1 MYLDFY
7 QLKHVPF
14 PSTPEPAH
22 LFLSPSHQQ
31 ALTAITSG
39 VEERHGF
46 VLITGAGGVGK
57 TMTLRAYLAQEH
69 PAQLTTLV
77 IANPQVTFPELLTT
91 LCQACGLETTGMDR
105 FAMQTELQQY
115 LLAAYQQ
122 GQNMAILVDDAHR
135 MPLTTLDQ
143 LWLLANLDIAA
154 PKLIQIVLFG
164 QPELEQRFH
173 RYALRHIAQRI
184 AIRATIV
191 PLTKAES
198 HAYIRQGLARA
209 AMPGRPVFTR
219 GALTCL
225 VRAAHGVPGRLT
237 SLCSQ
242 ALVTGCRMR
251 QRPITARLA
260 RAVVRAEGSAP
271 GAPPAPRWRL
281 GLATA
286 AGILLAAGGL
296 WLTLR
301 GPLQPAPG
309 PESPPPLAPA
319 GTQLPQ
325 HAPEPL
331 TVTPSLQPSLDNTAV
346 PPRTASEAP
355 TPLPTADPPALPPSP
370 PTDGVDR
377 EATPTSSAVE
387 TPSPPAAT
395 PAGEPQP
402 AAAASTTETQAL
414 PPRREETT
422 SAHLP
427 RTVVIKRGDSVW
439 KLALE
444 TYGFVDTP
452 LLRRIHEHNPHLKN
466 LDVIPR
472 DAKLVLPELA
482 QQRNRGQ

>member
-7 QLKHVPF
+7 QLKHAPF

-31 ALTAITSG
+31 AITAITSG

-57 TMTLRAYLAQEH
+57 TMILRAYLAQEH

-77 IANPQVTFPELLTT
+77 IANPQVTFPALLTT
-91 LCQACGLETTGMDR
+91 LCQACGLETTGLDR

-115 LLAAYQQ
+115 LLAAYRQ
-122 GQNMAILVDDAHR
+122 GRNVAVLIDDAHR
-135 MPLTTLDQ
+135 MPLTTLEQ

-164 QPELEQRFH
+164 EPELEQRFH

-237 SLCSQ
+237 SLCTQ

-251 QRPITARLA
+251 QRPITTRLA
-260 RAVVRAEGSAP
+260 RAVVRAEGP
-271 GAPPAPRWRL
+271 GAPPTPRWLL

-286 AGILLAAGGL
+286 AGILLATGGI

-319 GTQLPQ
+319 GAQLPQ
-325 HAPEPL
+325 PAQEPL
-331 TVTPSLQPSLDNTAV
+331 TVSPSLQPSLDNTAV
-346 PPRTASEAP
+346 PTHDTHAEP
-355 TPLPTADPPALPPSP
+355 TPLPSAGPAPIPSSP
-370 PTDGVDR
+370 ATDEVNR
-377 EATPTSSAVE
+377 EAAPTPDVGE

-402 AAAASTTETQAL
+402 APDTRTTETQAL
-414 PPRREETT
+414 PPGKEDTT

-444 TYGFVDTP
+444 TYGFVDAA
-452 LLRRIHEHNPHLKN
+452 LLQRIHEHNPQLKN
-466 LDVIPR
+466 LDVIPL
-472 DAKLVLPELA
+472 DAKLVLPELT
-482 QQRNRGQ
+482 QQRTRGQ

>member
-7 QLKHVPF
+7 QLKQTPF
-14 PSTPEPAH
+14 PSPPEPAH

-31 ALTAITSG
+31 AITAITSG

-57 TMTLRAYLAQEH
+57 TTILRAYLAQGH

-77 IANPQVTFPELLTT
+77 ITNPQVTFPALLTT
-91 LCQACGLETTGMDR
+91 LCQACELETTGLDR
-105 FAMQTELQQY
+105 FAMQTAFQQY
-115 LLAAYQQ
+115 LLGAYRQ
-122 GQNMAILVDDAHR
+122 GRNMAVLIDDAHR
-135 MPLTTLDQ
+135 MPLTTLEQ

-154 PKLIQIVLFG
+154 TKLIQIVLFG

-198 HAYIRQGLARA
+198 HTYIREGLARVA
-209 AMPGRPVFTR
+209 LPGRPIFTR
-219 GALTCL
+219 GALRCL
-225 VRAAHGVPGRLT
+225 VRAAHGIPQRLT

-242 ALVTGCRMR
+242 ALVTGCSMR
-251 QRPITARLA
+251 QRPITARLV
-260 RAVVRAEGSAP
+260 RSVVRAESP
-271 GAPPAPRWRL
+271 GAPLAPRWLL

-286 AGILLAAGGL
+286 AGILLATGGL

-301 GPLQPAPG
+301 GPLQRATG
-309 PESPPPLAPA
+309 PESPQPLAPA
-319 GTQLPQ
+319 GTQVPQ
-325 HAPEPL
+325 HAQEPRPAS
-331 TVTPSLQPSLDNTAV
+331 PSPQSSLDNTAV
-346 PPRTASEAP
+346 PPRGTSELP
-355 TPLPTADPPALPPSP
+355 TPLPSADSASVPPSL
-370 PTDGVDR
+370 PTAEVAR
-377 EATPTSSAVE
+377 EEASAPSAGE

-395 PAGEPQP
+395 PVGEPQP
-402 AAAASTTETQAL
+402 APVASTTETQAF

-427 RTVVIKRGDSVW
+427 RTVIIKRGDSVW

-444 TYGFVDTP
+444 TYGFVDAP
-452 LLRRIHEHNPHLKN
+452 LLQRIHERNPHIKK
-466 LDVIPR
+466 LDAIPI
-472 DAKLVLPELA
+472 DAKLVLPELE
-482 QQRNRGQ
+482 QQGTRGQ